1 MRLTWRFALSF
12 LSPLNQSRQTMKT
25 QFFAPC
31 LGPLLVLNLLVKA
44 SFAAA
49 PATGTNPPVNLDTP
63 RSFPA
68 ISSAQEWRKR
78 ATEIRQQVLVSCGLW
93 PMPEKTPLAP
103 HIFGKVERD
112 GYSIEKVYFETWPG
126 LYLGGN
132 LYRPLGRGKGPF
144 PAILNPHGHWA
155 NGRMADNKEGSIAGR
170 CISFARQGMIAFT
183 YDMIGYNDTHF
194 ADSLPTESFSEI
206 HHEIATNKTD
216 LLWNISLMGL
226 QTWNSIRALDFL
238 ESLPDADPKRLAC
251 TGESGGGTQ
260 TFILGSIEDRLA
272 AQAPVVMVSHIMQG
286 GCLCENAPGLRVEY
300 SNMEIAAAPAPRP
313 QILVAATGDWTKDTL
328 TVEGPSI
335 GHIYQLLNQPDRFH
349 FVRFNFDHN
358 YNQTSREAV
367 YAWFGQW
374 LLRAKDPAALT
385 EKPFQKEP
393 DADLRVFAGNQ
404 LPYGAMPLPQFLQ
417 SMRELHRRELRS
429 LAPATPDGLKRF
441 QTVMLP
447 AWRHT
452 LQVDWPNIH
461 AEVHADK
468 LIACGE
474 FTGAPLQIKRPGQEN
489 AILATYWAPPGILN
503 ASAPGLV
510 VMVSPDQDSLPE
522 TNSVPSESAVPFLK
536 RNLAVL
542 IVNRFGSG
550 QTPDPFKDFYTVYNR
565 TELQERVRDL
575 LTICSAAHSID
586 PRKPLTFRV
595 TLVGS
600 GRAGLWA
607 LVAAPGAQ
615 AVIADCNTFDVAD
628 ESALLASDLF
638 CPGILAL
645 GGFEGVAML
654 AAPHPLL
661 LHNTGSSF
669 STTTL
674 RSAYDGSGFMG
685 KMGVVSS
692 HLPEPELA
700 AWAANL

>member
-1 MRLTWRFALSF
+1 
-12 LSPLNQSRQTMKT
+12 MKT
-25 QFFAPC
+25 QRLLPC
-31 LGPLLVLNLLVKA
+31 LGLLLVVNLA
-44 SFAAA
+44 RGICNAA
-49 PATGTNPPVNLDTP
+49 PAESGTSSPINLDTS
-63 RSFPA
+63 RSFPS
-68 ISSAQEWRKR
+68 ISSVQEWRKR

-93 PMPEKTPLAP
+93 PMPEKTPLEP

-155 NGRMADNKEGSIAGR
+155 NGRMADNKDGSIAGR
-170 CISFARQGMIAFT
+170 CINFARQGMIAFS

-194 ADSLPTESFSEI
+194 AGSSPAESFSQV

-226 QTWNSIRALDFL
+226 QTWNSVRALDFL

-260 TFILGSIEDRLA
+260 TFMLGSIEDRLA

-335 GHIYQLLNQPDRFH
+335 AHVYELLNHSDRFH
-349 FVRFNFDHN
+349 YVRFNFDHN

-374 LLRAKDPAALT
+374 LLRAKDPGSIT
-385 EKPFQKEP
+385 EKPFQKDP
-393 DADLRVFAGNQ
+393 DSDLRVFPGNQ
-404 LPYGAMPLPQFLQ
+404 LPDGAMPLPQFLQ
-417 SMRELHRRELRS
+417 SMRDLHRRELRS
-429 LAPATPDGLKRF
+429 LAPGTPDGLKRF
-441 QTVMLP
+441 QSVMLP

-452 LQVDWPNIH
+452 LQVDWPNIR
-461 AEVHADK
+461 AEVHTDK
-468 LIACGE
+468 LILWGE
-474 FTGAPLQIKRPGQEN
+474 FSGASLQIKRPEQESP
-489 AILATYWAPPGILN
+489 ILATYWAPPGILT
-503 ASAPGLV
+503 APSPELV
-510 VMVSPDQDSLPE
+510 VMVSPNKAPGSNAAPPE
-522 TNSVPSESAVPFLK
+522 PAIPFLK
-536 RNLAVL
+536 KNLAVL
-542 IVNRFGSG
+542 IVNQSSSG
-550 QTPDPFKDFYTVYNR
+550 QTPDVFKDFYTTYNR
-565 TELQERVRDL
+565 TELQEHVRDL
-575 LTICSAAHSID
+575 LTICSATHSID
-586 PRKPLTFRV
+586 PRKPLAFRV
-595 TLVGS
+595 TLAGS

-607 LVAAPGAQ
+607 LLAAPAAN
-615 AVIADCNTFDVAD
+615 AVIADCDTLDTSD
-628 ESALLASDLF
+628 EPALLAPDLF

-654 AAPHPLL
+654 AASHPLL
-661 LHNTGSSF
+661 LHNAGSKF
-669 STTTL
+669 STATL
-674 RSAYDGSGFMG
+674 RSAYEGSGFMG
-685 KMGVVSS
+685 KLRTASTK
-692 HLPEPELA
+692 LTDADLA
-700 AWAANL
+700 DWAAKF